1 LPTSAVLPT
10 NLDHVVVTTPDL
22 AEAVR
27 QFEQAT
33 GIAPEA
39 GGVHP
44 TFGTRNYLVSFGG
57 DTYLEILGADPENT
71 TFTGTRPFAVDDASE
86 TAVATWAAH
95 PRDLEDAL
103 ASARDAGLDLGDAFP
118 GERRTG
124 DGTLLR
130 WRLTANLVEPT
141 GVVPFLIDWGTTTSP
156 AVSTRARVTPVELV
170 ATHPRPGEVAPV
182 LAAIGTDLTV
192 REGEPGLRLT
202 VEGPAGRL
210 TL

>member
-1 LPTSAVLPT
+1 VSTSAVLPK

-22 AEAVR
+22 DEAV
-27 QFEQAT
+27 QLFERAT
-33 GIAPEA
+33 GVAPEA

-57 DTYLEILGADPENT
+57 DAYLEILGADPENT
-71 TFTGTRPFAVDDASE
+71 TYTGTRPFRVDDARE

-95 PRDLEDAL
+95 PSDLDAVR
-103 ASARDAGLDLGDAFP
+103 ARARDAGIDP
-118 GERRTG
+118 GAAYDGQRRTG

-156 AVSTRARVTPVELV
+156 AVSTKARVTPVELV
-170 ATHPRPGEVAPV
+170 ATHPRPDEVTPV
-182 LAAIGTDLTV
+182 LAAIGTDLEV
-192 REGEPGLRLT
+192 RQGEPGLRLT